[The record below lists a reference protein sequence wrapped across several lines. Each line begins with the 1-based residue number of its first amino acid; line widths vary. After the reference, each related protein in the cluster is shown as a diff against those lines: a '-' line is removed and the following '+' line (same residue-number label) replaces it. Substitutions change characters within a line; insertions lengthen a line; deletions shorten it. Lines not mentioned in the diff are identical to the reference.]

1 MKGAQQGDPLGS
13 VEFCEALQPLLTS
26 LHSEIK
32 IGFMDVLTLS
42 GDLRT
47 VENDVLAIMD
57 AAAYNS
63 IKPSARSSWKTLR

>member
-1 MKGAQQGDPLGS
+1 MEGVQQGDRLRS
-13 VEFCEALQPLLTS
+13 LEFCEAVQPLLTS

-32 IGFMDVLTLS
+32 IGFMDILTLS